1 MKIGFGRPVNVAPED
16 TCGPR
21 PRDRFLAM
29 GWWPFGTFEH
39 RSRRSSAGSAA
50 SACGSCGCCGC
61 FVWLIIMFTIVIALT
76 SQNHINTNGVVT
88 NGTGDANG
96 NCTTITIAV
105 ANESDESD
113 TIKDTIGESDANESD
128 VSDTSDTIAAR
139 YKIDAHNARYQAEN
153 PVAPA
158 SLKSFDMKPR
168 ILWRQVTEVFL
179 HDDEAPAPL
188 ETDKL
193 K

>member
-1 MKIGFGRPVNVAPED
+1 
-16 TCGPR
+16 
-21 PRDRFLAM
+21 M

-39 RSRRSSAGSAA
+39 RSRRSSAA

-61 FVWLIIMFTIVIALT
+61 FVWLIIIMFTIVIALT

-88 NGTGDANG
+88 YGTGDANG

-113 TIKDTIGESDANESD
+113 ATKDTIGESDANESD
-128 VSDTSDTIAAR
+128 VSDTSDTIATR
-139 YKIDAHNARYQAEN
+139 YKIDAYNARYQAEN
-153 PVAPA
+153 PVAPT
-158 SLKSFDMKPR
+158 SLKSFGMKPR
-168 ILWRQVTEVFL
+168 ILWRQVTELFL
-179 HDDEAPAPL
+179 HGDEALAPL